1 MTSAH
6 KKQADAVWADHPK
19 GQNVMKTDRGT
30 SGIFSNAQ
38 LAVIAQTDVCVGP
51 VLLVGLYCVLAQD
64 TGSNAGRRRRKESLV
79 KVSKVGFM
87 LPWWRE
93 RWSLDCPCFS
103 YDTVHTC
110 GQCVPNTVEEVTWEM
125 SLTNKAF

>member
-1 MTSAH
+1 MYVLVQFCWLGSIACWH
-6 KKQADAVWADHPK
+6 K
-19 GQNVMKTDRGT
+19 T
-30 SGIFSNAQ
+30 
-38 LAVIAQTDVCVGP
+38 LALMQG
-51 VLLVGLYCVLAQD
+51 GE
-64 TGSNAGRRRRKESLV
+64 GGRSLV